1 MFITTYIF
9 FLLVSI
15 SYGLICISHEKSYII
30 KTANLN
36 LERLQ
41 NELNNLTTSQVTG
54 DALCSVE
61 FFMSPGSPVLAI
73 QFNMQSNNNKLS
85 DREIQFETLIEATER
100 WETEL
105 TNTLTYTCS
114 FPNECNKQFVFDH
127 FSWFLEQSYLQ
138 LHKSVDS
145 LVLNTARQPG
155 NSICE
160 HPYLHIFSYLYHTG
174 RCFNGT
180 NIATVCPSKICVAV
194 YSTDDDVFRAMCA
207 IKSSRKSDF
216 VITTRINTL
225 TRIEKQSVIFR
236 CNYDSC
242 NSEEY
247 LLQLKIGI
255 KLYYDLSALR
265 KVVHYSNEL
274 VSSQKLSIT
283 TSSEAITTTSEAI
296 TTTSEAIRTLT
307 SISVDTLAINSS
319 LNTIIVFNVTNIA
332 KKIQYSFILLG
343 FVFVL
348 RVKM

>member
-145 LVLNTARQPG
+145 LVLNTARQP
-155 NSICE
+155 
-160 HPYLHIFSYLYHTG
+160 G